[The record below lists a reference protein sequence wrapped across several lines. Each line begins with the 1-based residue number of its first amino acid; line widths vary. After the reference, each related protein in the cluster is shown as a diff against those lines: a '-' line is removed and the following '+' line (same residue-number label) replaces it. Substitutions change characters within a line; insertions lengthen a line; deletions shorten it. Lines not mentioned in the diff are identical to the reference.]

1 MEHVDWICTDNIII
15 ANSSRDFSFIKITN
29 DIRKNKIEKVRLLRR
44 KVSKSIFSGNLKYY
58 FRYLVKSD
66 IVWFSMTNDDYRNG
80 TYYTHIYKLDD
91 NEINEL
97 NSLYK
102 IYNREDWLNQ
112 LLK

>member
-15 ANSSRDFSFIKITN
+15 ANSSRDFSFIKMTN
-29 DIRKNKIEKVRLLRR
+29 DIQKNKIEKVRLLRR
-44 KVSKSIFSGNLKYY
+44 KVSKSIFKYY

>member
-15 ANSSRDFSFIKITN
+15 ANSSRDFSFIKMTN
-29 DIRKNKIEKVRLLRR
+29 DIQKNKIEKVRLLRR
-44 KVSKSIFSGNLKYY
+44 KVSKGIFRYY

-66 IVWFSMTNDDYRNG
+66 IVWFRVTNDGYRNG

-97 NSLYK
+97 NSLYT

-112 LLK
+112 LLE